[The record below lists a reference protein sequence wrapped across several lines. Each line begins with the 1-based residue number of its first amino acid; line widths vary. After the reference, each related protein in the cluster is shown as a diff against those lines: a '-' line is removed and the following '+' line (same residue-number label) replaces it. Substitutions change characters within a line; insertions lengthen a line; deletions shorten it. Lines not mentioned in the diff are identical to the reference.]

1 MKYSRSLII
10 VTGHSGAPVQPMV
23 DHIQSKSDYQ
33 AIRPVGSEKAI
44 GYSGFDIENAMS
56 RGQAAVLATYD
67 PSSTANLQD
76 WAEREGINTFT
87 VFVSAPQEL
96 SFSRAMGNAQQMK
109 QGKPIQTLLPEIE
122 PMNERALLEA
132 YESGELA
139 CIDKPHYQSSMTPD
153 DFLAKFSS
161 IIHSEPLWRDSIE
174 HDTTVDFEPAF
185 GPSLEDLAGQA
196 LSRHQ
201 SVALDAGYAKGDPA
215 MEQAPAVRQSTPD
228 LSSSPKPRM

>member
-10 VTGHSGAPVQPMV
+10 VTGNSGAPVQPLV
-23 DHIQSKSDYQ
+23 DHIKSKADYE
-33 AIRPVGSEKAI
+33 AIRPVGTEKAI
-44 GYSGFDIENAMS
+44 GYSGFDIWNTIG
-56 RGQAAVLATYD
+56 RGKAAVIATYD
-67 PSSTANLQD
+67 PSATANLQD

-109 QGKPIQTLLPEIE
+109 QGVPIQTLLPDIE
-122 PMNERALLEA
+122 AMDERTLLEA
-132 YESGELA
+132 YESGELV

-174 HDTTVDFEPAF
+174 HDSTVDYEPAF
-185 GPSLEDLAGQA
+185 GPSIQDLANQA
-196 LSRHQ
+196 LTRHQ
-201 SVALDAGYAKGDPA
+201 NLALDAGYAKSGPSH
-215 MEQAPAVRQSTPD
+215 EQSPTVRQNTPD
-228 LSSSPKPRM
+228 LSSRPKPGF

>member
-1 MKYSRSLII
+1 VKYSRSLII
-10 VTGHSGAPVQPMV
+10 VTGNSGAPVQPMV
-23 DHIQSKSDYQ
+23 DYIQSKADYQ
-33 AIRPVGSEKAI
+33 GVRPVGTEKAI

-109 QGKPIQTLLPEIE
+109 QGAPIQTLLPDIE
-122 PMNERALLEA
+122 HMDERPLLEA

-174 HDTTVDFEPAF
+174 HDSTVDFEPAF
-185 GPSLEDLAGQA
+185 GPSMEDLAGQA

-201 SVALDAGYAKGDPA
+201 NVALDAGYAKGDPA
-215 MEQAPAVRQSTPD
+215 MEQAPAIRQSTPG
-228 LSSSPKPRM
+228 LSSRPKPGF